1 MTSRIQSGAVL
12 GIDGYLIEVE
22 VNLSSGLPGMSIVG
36 LPDTAV
42 KESSERVS
50 AAIKNTK
57 LDLPL
62 RKITVNLAPANIKK
76 EGSAFDLPIALGILA
91 ANGLIK
97 QDNLS
102 KYIILGELS
111 LDGRIRPI
119 KGALS
124 MAAMA
129 KKEGFHGLL
138 VPLEN
143 SAEAAVVNALNIYP
157 VETLPQAM
165 EFLNGTTQIEPRRI
179 DTQEELFNGSS
190 YEIDFTDV
198 KGQHHVKRALEI
210 AAAGG
215 HNILLM
221 GPPGSGKSMLAKR
234 IPTILP
240 SLTLQEAIETTQI
253 HSVLGLL
260 KNSSGLLLT
269 RPFRSPHHTIS
280 DAGLIGGGR
289 TPQPGEISLSH
300 NGVLFLDEMPE
311 FKRNVLEVLRQPLE
325 ERSVS
330 ISRASGSLTYPA
342 NIMLVGALNSCP
354 CGFKSHPRK
363 ECHCTPIQIKKY
375 LSKIS
380 GPLLDR
386 IDIHI
391 EVPSIEY
398 KEFSS
403 NSVGE
408 ASSKIRE
415 RVEKARKI
423 QLERFKNSKI
433 YCNCNMTTRQLK
445 THCHLE
451 ESSQKIMA
459 LAMDKLGLSAR
470 AHDRILKV
478 SRTIAD
484 LGSEESIRSEHVA
497 EAIQYRSLDM
507 GNWA

>member
-1 MTSRIQSGAVL
+1 MVARVHSGAL
-12 GIDGYLIEVE
+12 SGIDGYPVEVE
-22 VNLSSGLPGMSIVG
+22 VNLASGLPGMSIVG

-42 KESSERVS
+42 RESSERVS

-97 QDNLS
+97 RESLS
-102 KYIILGELS
+102 QYLILGELS
-111 LDGRIRPI
+111 LDGRVRPI

-124 MAAMA
+124 IAAMT
-129 KKEGFHGLL
+129 KKEGLSGLL
-138 VPLEN
+138 VPVEN
-143 SAEAAVVNALNIYP
+143 AAEASVVNELNVFP

-165 EFLNGTTQIEPRRI
+165 EFLNGTASIEPRKI
-179 DTQEELFNGSS
+179 NLEEQFFNETR

-198 KGQHHVKRALEI
+198 KGQQHVKRALEI

-215 HNILLM
+215 HNILLI

-240 SLTLQEAIETTQI
+240 SISLGEAIETTQV
-253 HSVLGLL
+253 HSILGHVNNGNGLL
-260 KNSSGLLLT
+260 AT

-289 TPQPGEISLSH
+289 NPQPGEISLAH

-325 ERSVS
+325 EGMVS

-342 NIMLVGALNSCP
+342 KIMLVGALNPCP
-354 CGFKSHPRK
+354 CGFKSHHRK
-363 ECHCTPIQIKKY
+363 ECHCTPMQIKKY

-398 KEFSS
+398 KELASD
-403 NSVGE
+403 SVGE
-408 ASSKIRE
+408 ASSQIRG
-415 RVEKARKI
+415 RVEDARKI
-423 QLERFKNSKI
+423 QGERLKISKV
-433 YCNCNMTTRQLK
+433 YCNATMTTRQLK

-451 ESSQKIMA
+451 EAAQKIMA
-459 LAMDKLGLSAR
+459 LAMEKLTLSAR

-484 LGSEESIRSEHVA
+484 LEGEENIRSEHVA
-497 EAIQYRSLDM
+497 EAIQYRSLDLEH
-507 GNWA
+507 WT